1 MANGQNGNVVRLV
14 HTVFTAGTVAGLSD
28 GQLLAQFAARS
39 GDAAELA
46 FSALVER
53 HGPMVLRVCRGILR
67 DEHDA
72 QDAFQAT
79 FLVLARKAGSLW
91 ARDSLG
97 PWLYGVAFRTASCAR
112 SAEIVRREHEQR
124 AAELMTRVVVA
135 EEDWD
140 DRGRVLHEE
149 VSRLPERYRRPIL
162 LCYFEGLTHDQA
174 ASQLNWPVGTVRSRL
189 FRARERLRTRLTRRG
204 IAPDAAYLHA
214 LSFRLGSLP
223 ANLINPT
230 VKAAMLPAVR
240 KAVGAGLVSASAA
253 AMMEGVLRT
262 MFVSKLNATATTLLA
277 VGAITFGMGLYARQE
292 KVEEPPTAA
301 EQLIDEVGMG
311 LNPRQE
317 KVQEPPTAAEQL
329 IDEALAKITKLQ
341 SVSAELVEEVQLLK
355 EKVTIKG
362 RYLKASNA
370 RVYFRLTVGGHPD
383 TEETTL
389 QVCDGETLWDYQQAR
404 NSQLYRKFSVKPILE
419 RLNSPDLDSKIKE
432 QVMTQMGLAGP
443 ETLVVGLRRAIRFEH
458 KEEGALG
465 GKKVWILRGSCRN
478 RQGLAGPDGQPVL
491 LNGLL
496 PPYIPSDASLCLGK
510 DDGWPYKLVLTG
522 RPLSVLLNTGKAMPA
537 GRRIGSLSSLEKPDP
552 TKLTLEYTNVK
563 LNAAIP
569 VDEFAFQAPSTAQ
582 VDDNTEVIVRMLDL
596 GITMQARRNKAEAA
610 KKEGRV
616 LEQPIEIPRP

>member
-1 MANGQNGNVVRLV
+1 VANGQNGNVVRLV
-14 HTVFTAGTVAGLSD
+14 HAMFTAGTVAGLSD
-28 GQLLAQFAARS
+28 GQLLAQFATRS

-53 HGPMVLRVCRGILR
+53 HGPMVLRVCRTILR

-124 AAELMTRVVVA
+124 AAELMTGVVVA

-140 DRGRVLHEE
+140 DLGRVLHEE

-189 FRARERLRTRLTRRG
+189 ARARERLRTRLTRRG
-204 IAPDAAYLHA
+204 IAPDAAYLHV

-223 ANLINPT
+223 ADLINPT
-230 VKAAMLPAVR
+230 VKAAMQLAVR

-253 AMMEGVLRT
+253 AMTEGVLRA
-262 MFVSKLNATATTLLA
+262 MFVSKLKATAATLLA
-277 VGAITFGMGLYARQE
+277 VGVITFGMGLYARQE

-301 EQLIDEVGMG
+301 EQLIDE
-311 LNPRQE
+311 
-317 KVQEPPTAAEQL
+317 
-329 IDEALAKITKLQ
+329 ALAKITKLQ
-341 SVSAELVEEVQLLK
+341 WVSAELVEEVQLLK

-362 RYLKASNA
+362 RYLKAPNT
-370 RVYFRLTVGGHPD
+370 RVYFRLTVSGLPD
-383 TEETTL
+383 TEGTNL
-389 QVCDGETLWDYQQAR
+389 QVCDGETLWDYQQVR

-443 ETLVVGLRRAIRFEH
+443 ETLLVGLRRTIRFEH
-458 KEEGALG
+458 REEGALE
-465 GKKVWILRGSCRN
+465 GKKVWILRGSRRN
-478 RQGLAGPDGQPVL
+478 RQGLAGPDGRPVL

-496 PPYIPSDASLCLGK
+496 PPYLPSDASLYLGK
-510 DDGWPYKLVLTG
+510 DDGWPYKLVLMG
-522 RPLSVLLNTGKAMPA
+522 RPLSVRLDTRQVGPD
-537 GRRIGSLSSLEKPDP
+537 GRRIGSLSSIERPDP
-552 TKLTLEYTNVK
+552 TKITLEYTNVK
-563 LNAAIP
+563 INIAIR
-569 VDEFAFQAPSTAQ
+569 VDEFAFQAPPTAQ
-582 VDDNTEVIVRMLDL
+582 VDDNTEVIVRMLDQ
-596 GITMQARRNKAEAA
+596 GIAIKPPRKKAEAA
-610 KKEGRV
+610 K
-616 LEQPIEIPRP
+616 